1 MAVTYKVKKWD
12 GGWKKGFLGVGNG
25 YILPE
30 QGTVSQTL
38 GVMSTIYTHSDKF
51 GDRCRNQILLSLKTQ
66 YEPFKKL
73 QWEFIALETG
83 VISDLHFS
91 KIV

>member
-1 MAVTYKVKKWD
+1 MAVTYKVNKW
-12 GGWKKGFLGVGNG
+12 GCGWKKGLLRVGNA

-38 GVMSTIYTHSDKF
+38 GVMSTIYMHSEKF

-66 YEPFKKL
+66 YKPLKKTAVG
-73 QWEFIALETG
+73 IHCTG
-83 VISDLHFS
+83 DRCDI
-91 KIV
+91 